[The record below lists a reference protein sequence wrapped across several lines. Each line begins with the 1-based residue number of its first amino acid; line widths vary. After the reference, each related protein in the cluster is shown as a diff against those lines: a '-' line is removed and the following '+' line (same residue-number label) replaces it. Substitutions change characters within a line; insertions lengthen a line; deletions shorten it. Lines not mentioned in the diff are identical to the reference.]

1 MSIILKAKSKT
12 FIKRGHSNWFWIMG
26 EDASS
31 PHSHRPSSVWR
42 SMTRWCFHIDL
53 LFIPLPWINFF
64 LLSTLRHS
72 WKNTKNYTEFWCG
85 ELFCSELACWLK
97 LIAFSSFSSTFFFF
111 FFPLIHSQ
119 TFAPLEKD
127 EDVCDACKFNFISE
141 LPFSGRN
148 DWNKTV
154 ESRNSLVLVQSH
166 YVCFK

>member
-26 EDASS
+26 DDASS

-53 LFIPLPWINFF
+53 LFIPLSWINSF

-85 ELFCSELACWLK
+85 ELFCSELICLLVK
-97 LIAFSSFSSTFFFF
+97 THCFFHFFFF
-111 FFPLIHSQ
+111 LLIHSQ
-119 TFAPLEKD
+119 TFAPLERD
-127 EDVCDACKFNFISE
+127 EDVMLAS
-141 LPFSGRN
+141 S
-148 DWNKTV
+148 T
-154 ESRNSLVLVQSH
+154 LVLNFHLVGEMTETKQLSLET
-166 YVCFK
+166 VLF